1 MPFEGSLIN
10 ESNQFF
16 FAICGM
22 AAGSHPA
29 TFVVDTVKE

>member
-1 MPFEGSLIN
+1 MPFRGNVIN
-10 ESNQFF
+10 ASNQLF